1 MQLDSAMRVIRVLI
15 DGKPNT
21 RISRTRYARSSTEID
36 VPHQKQPGDTL
47 STRVRYRGFTRD
59 GLIIGDNQYGDRTV
73 FADNWPDRAHLWLAS
88 DDRPADKATVAFHVQ
103 APIGQQVIANGVLQS
118 IDTLPYGNAV
128 WHYRLDTPIP
138 VYNMVVGMGRLAR
151 SPPPPSRLRRE
162 VRAAFRVGVP
172 AGLGLCRRRPV
183 PPRGRHGGLLQRA
196 VRAIPVPGIG
206 ARRVEHPL
214 RRDGERHRHLLR
226 PEALPGQ
233 ETGGAAGGARD
244 RAPMVRRCRHA
255 AGVASPLAVGGLR
268 HLSGRSVER
277 SRRRRQ
283 RLPREHEEGGG

>member
-1 MQLDSAMRVIRVLI
+1 MQLDSAMRVIRVLV

-21 RISRTRYARSSTEID
+21 RLSRTMYARSSSEID

-59 GLIIGDNQYGDRTV
+59 GLIIGNNQYGDRTV

-103 APIGQQVIANGVLQS
+103 APLGQQVIANGVLEK
-118 IDTLPYGNAV
+118 IDTLPYGHAV

-138 VYNMVVGMGRLAR
+138 VYTMVVGVGRLAR
-151 SPPPPSRLRRE
+151 TPLPEAGCAVKCVPLSVWTYPQDSAYAVAGPFRR
-162 VRAAFRVGVP
+162 
-172 AGLGLCRRRPV
+172 AGAD
-183 PPRGRHGGLLQRA
+183 GGLLQRA
-196 VRAIPVPGIG
+196 DRAVSVSQPG
-206 ARRVEHPL
+206 ARRVQHPV

-233 ETGGAAGGARD
+233 EAGGAAGRARD
-244 RAPMVRRCRHA
+244 GAPVVRRRGHA
-255 AGVASPLAVGGLR
+255 AGVAPPLAVGGIR
-268 HLSGRSVER
+268 HLPRRSVDG
-277 SRRRRQ
+277 SRRR
-283 RLPREHEEGGG
+283 